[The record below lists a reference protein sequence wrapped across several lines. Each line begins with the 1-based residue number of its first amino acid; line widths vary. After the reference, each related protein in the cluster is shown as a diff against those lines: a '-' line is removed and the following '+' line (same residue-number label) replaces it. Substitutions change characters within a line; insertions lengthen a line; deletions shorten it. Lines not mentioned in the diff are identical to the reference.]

1 MAAQTLTWG
10 LNSFGSF
17 SDATQWLP
25 REAPTPNIGQAL
37 NILGGSMAVT
47 AEPLDDY
54 TFNLLPSSS
63 DISLVFTNQVFDAET
78 LVRQTAPRAFIGTTG
93 NVTNFGEMQFGA
105 TGVPTGTTLS
115 LSPGSVFRNTG
126 TIEVSGTLET
136 IGGGYFVNNGTLS
149 VDGGVAVINNLT
161 FEQAGSSFIIEK
173 GGTLELNGV
182 TNGSISFDPGTNG
195 RLLFDQPG
203 AANSVAAIKGFDRGD
218 EIVVQGSATA
228 LNYVANGETGTL
240 FLANNAGEIARISF
254 SGAAYQTANFGITAS
269 YAGIWVTA

>member
-54 TFNLLPSSS
+54 TINLLPSSS

-93 NVTNFGEMQFGA
+93 NVTNFGEM
-105 TGVPTGTTLS
+105 
-115 LSPGSVFRNTG
+115 
-126 TIEVSGTLET
+126 
-136 IGGGYFVNNGTLS
+136 
-149 VDGGVAVINNLT
+149 
-161 FEQAGSSFIIEK
+161 
-173 GGTLELNGV
+173 
-182 TNGSISFDPGTNG
+182 
-195 RLLFDQPG
+195 
-203 AANSVAAIKGFDRGD
+203 
-218 EIVVQGSATA
+218 
-228 LNYVANGETGTL
+228 
-240 FLANNAGEIARISF
+240 
-254 SGAAYQTANFGITAS
+254 
-269 YAGIWVTA
+269 